1 MSKRNCSYTCSSV
14 GRLNQPEETRVESH
28 CKRNSPTF
36 KTSFVKAGEVVYFGF
51 AKHLSTWNMVSVNL
65 SSDLGSWWHFGF
77 KCVRVRV
84 LPMGGEISTL
94 PPLLPPNFTTCTF
107 TKRIASIRVFSF
119 FLRSYLKRIT
129 SIHTLSLTLP
139 SEDGESRQKPRGLKK
154 GVPPFPQVCLLD
166 FDFQYGHVGF
176 CMMWRFLLWSFHG
189 RSTKTFGVSFSWYYR
204 HIYMSW
210 YPNRYMIYT
219 YGLFWYCTCI
229 SMFAMRR
236 WWTVWFLSWQ
246 V

>member
-1 MSKRNCSYTCSSV
+1 MV
-14 GRLNQPEETRVESH
+14 DIPW
-28 CKRNSPTF
+28 
-36 KTSFVKAGEVVYFGF
+36 GEL
-51 AKHLSTWNMVSVNL
+51 LS
-65 SSDLGSWWHFGF
+65 
-77 KCVRVRV
+77 C
-84 LPMGGEISTL
+84 
-94 PPLLPPNFTTCTF
+94 
-107 TKRIASIRVFSF
+107 
-119 FLRSYLKRIT
+119 
-129 SIHTLSLTLP
+129 LP
-139 SEDGESRQKPRGLKK
+139 SPNGGEDGESRQKPRGLKK

-219 YGLFWYCTCI
+219 YGLFWYYTYI

-236 WWTVWFLSWQ
+236 WWTVWFFRGRCSCFCPLLNKILATPLFSIAFFICWNGSHFCLWGCSWR
-246 V
+246 